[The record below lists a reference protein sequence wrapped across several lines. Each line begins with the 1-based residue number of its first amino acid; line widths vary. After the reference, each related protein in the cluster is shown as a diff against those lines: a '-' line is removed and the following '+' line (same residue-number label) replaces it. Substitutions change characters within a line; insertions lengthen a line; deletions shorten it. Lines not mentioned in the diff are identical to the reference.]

1 MVRNAYSAYSTSA
14 VRIKHWAGYNAAVSQ
29 GEAEFQKLER
39 LVWGLAYT
47 LQKAGLDSEAANPR
61 RAVQRE

>member
-1 MVRNAYSAYSTSA
+1 